1 MLPTGEQ
8 EADICRVSERKVS
21 LQGEAGTA
29 RALGLPVSE
38 RTPSGPQ
45 VSKQDAM
52 FRRRPSS
59 GAGGQKARGGREGEG
74 ITR

>member
-1 MLPTGEQ
+1 MLPKGEQ

-21 LQGEAGTA
+21 LQGEAGTV
-29 RALGLPVSE
+29 RVLGLPVNK

-45 VSKQDAM
+45 VRKQDAT

-59 GAGGQKARGGREGEG
+59 GAGRQKARGKAR
-74 ITR
+74 

>member
-29 RALGLPVSE
+29 RGLGLPVSE

-45 VSKQDAM
+45 VRKQDAM

-59 GAGGQKARGGREGEG
+59 GEGRQKAGGKGR
-74 ITR
+74 

>member
-1 MLPTGEQ
+1 MLPKGEQ

-38 RTPSGPQ
+38 RTSSGPKSENKTN
-45 VSKQDAM
+45 V
-52 FRRRPSS
+52 
-59 GAGGQKARGGREGEG
+59 QKAQLRRLGERQGRE
-74 ITR
+74 